1 MKSFF
6 TLVLSCLLFWASGQ
20 NAFHELYYGLL
31 AQQGNLANQEAL
43 IDTFFTSYPTTPF
56 TSGDSAV
63 FLYRGSA
70 SVQVAGD
77 HTGWDPT
84 GNELFPIAGSTLR
97 FRYESFELTAR
108 LDYKLVVNGNWV
120 LDPKNPLTA
129 PGGFGSNSELA
140 MPSYVQPWEIVF
152 NPAVQ
157 AGTIVNRT
165 ITSTFT
171 GNTYPVQVY
180 LPPNYDS
187 TLQYPTVYFQDG
199 SEYRLLAS
207 ATTVLDNLIHVDSI
221 QPVIGVFVTP
231 TNRNDEYAFNLREEY
246 TDFFVQELV
255 PYIDSEFSTNP
266 TAYARMVLGDS
277 FGGNISALI
286 AFQHNDIFG
295 NVGFH
300 SGAFWPDN
308 FHALDVIAQ
317 STADS
322 IQVAMVW
329 GTYESAKTYNRFLR
343 DSLLGAGISVRWSEY
358 HEGHS
363 WGLWRATLDELIGFV
378 FPAATLSNINL
389 PEIQSLKVYPNPFHD
404 KLNLVFEAYV
414 PTDTFTFHL
423 YSSRG
428 ETVYSDTL
436 RINSTSTYTVDL
448 SSLGLTAGFYFAE
461 IEWKGG
467 RSETIKLHH
476 FND

>member
-1 MKSFF
+1 MKHF
-6 TLVLSCLLFWASGQ
+6 TTLFLLCLGSWASGQ
-20 NAFHELYYGLL
+20 NAFHELYFGLL
-31 AQQGNLANQEAL
+31 AQQGNSANQEAL
-43 IDTFFTSYPTTPF
+43 IDTFFTNYPLTPF

-70 SVQVAGD
+70 AVQVAGD
-77 HTGWDPT
+77 HTGWDPS
-84 GNELFPIAGSTLR
+84 GNDLFPIAGSSLR
-97 FRYESFELTAR
+97 FRYESFEPTAR

-140 MPSYVQPWEIVF
+140 MPGYVQPWEIVF

-157 AGTIVNRT
+157 AGTIVNRS

-199 SEYRLLAS
+199 GEYRLLAS

-221 QPVIGVFVTP
+221 QPVIGIFVTP
-231 TNRNDEYAFNLREEY
+231 NNRNDEYAFSLREEY

-255 PYIDSEFSTNP
+255 PYIDNEFSTNP
-266 TAYARMVLGDS
+266 TAYSRLVLGDS

-286 AFQHNDIFG
+286 AFQHNDVFG

-308 FHALDVIAQ
+308 FHALQVIAQ
-317 STADS
+317 STISD
-322 IQVAMVW
+322 IKVGMIW
-329 GTYESAKTYNRFLR
+329 GTYESAKSYNRTLR
-343 DSLLGAGISVRWSEY
+343 DSLLAGGIPVRWSEY

-363 WGLWRATLDELIGFV
+363 WGLWRATLDELVNFA
-378 FPAATLSNINL
+378 FPSA
-389 PEIQSLKVYPNPFHD
+389 SLGAIEVSENNYLKIFPNPFRD
-404 KLNLVFEAYV
+404 KLNLVFEGSV
-414 PTDTFTFHL
+414 PTDIFEFNL
-423 YSSRG
+423 YSSQG
-428 ETVYSDTL
+428 SVIFSDTL
-436 RINSTSTYTVDL
+436 RVTSNSVYSFDL
-448 SSLGLTAGFYFAE
+448 SDLGLTAGFYFAE
-461 IEWKGG
+461 VQWKDGQSK
-467 RSETIKLHH
+467 RVKIQCVK
-476 FND
+476 